1 MEKKEYK
8 EILGIMSQLK
18 DVPNNKLIDY
28 MNELTTDFEL
38 IKSKIISLTLDLDNV
53 ELLYNN
59 ILKEYQ
65 NRNNR

>member
-8 EILGIMSQLK
+8 EILGVMSQLK
-18 DVPNNKLIDY
+18 DVPNSKLIDY
-28 MNELTTDFEL
+28 MNELTTDFEI

-53 ELLYNN
+53 EILYNN

-65 NRNNR
+65 NRNNK